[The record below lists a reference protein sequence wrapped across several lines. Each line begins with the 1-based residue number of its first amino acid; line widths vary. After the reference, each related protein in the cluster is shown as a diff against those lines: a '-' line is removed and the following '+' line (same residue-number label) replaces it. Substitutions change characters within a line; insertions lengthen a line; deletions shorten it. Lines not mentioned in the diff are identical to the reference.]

1 MTTAHIP
8 GDPFKFES
16 IVFADPTSGGQRGG
30 YFSRLSCTDSAPLL
44 IQTSATTSKS
54 GITTTTRS
62 THIDIEIDPNSALH
76 QWLADLENYIL
87 ESITANSDKWFTS
100 PMTADE
106 ISYLL
111 VPVCKRQAKRE
122 FMRATI
128 PVARYAAQSRGLSV
142 FDENEVSQPQSS
154 ITADTRFIGVVE
166 VVGVRFTST
175 AMRIELN
182 LKQVMVLGKTAE
194 PVCLVNKS
202 KVAVETDSMSNAE
215 PTADNRTVET
225 TGEYEVPDQSSLT
238 QTQLNV
244 VVENGVS
251 NREDNR
257 KVTEDR
263 VEPDV
268 QTETEVGSG
277 TYSASSNEAAS
288 ISPSPTD
295 VVTLEEVNVGIDA
308 ESEAQGIQLKEKH
321 EVYQEL
327 YRELYERARMAK
339 KQAIQLY
346 LEAQELQVEHT
357 LDAIDSSDDDDE
369 NEHILQ

>member
-1 MTTAHIP
+1 M
-8 GDPFKFES
+8 
-16 IVFADPTSGGQRGG
+16 
-30 YFSRLSCTDSAPLL
+30 
-44 IQTSATTSKS
+44 
-54 GITTTTRS
+54 
-62 THIDIEIDPNSALH
+62 DIEVEPSTALH

-87 ESITANSDKWFTS
+87 DSITANSDKWFTS

-111 VPVCKRQAKRE
+111 VPVCKRQARKE

-142 FDENEVSQPQSS
+142 FDENEVAQPQSS
-154 ITADTRFIGVVE
+154 VTAETRFIGVVE

-194 PVCLVNKS
+194 PVCLVKKS
-202 KVAVETDSMSNAE
+202 KAATETECVVNAE
-215 PTADNRTVET
+215 PTVDNETIETVGVSET
-225 TGEYEVPDQSSLT
+225 PDQPSLT

-244 VVENGVS
+244 EEGMS
-251 NREDNR
+251 NQEGDI
-257 KVTEDR
+257 KVTEAEDR
-263 VEPDV
+263 AEPKV

-277 TYSASSNEAAS
+277 THSASSNETTS
-288 ISPSPTD
+288 TSPSPSGNLA
-295 VVTLEEVNVGIDA
+295 LEEVDVDIDD
-308 ESEAQGIQLKEKH
+308 ESEVQGIQLKEKH

-327 YRELYERARMAK
+327 YRELYERARTAK

-346 LEAQELQVEHT
+346 LEAQELQVEHA
-357 LDAIDSSDDDDE
+357 LEAIDYSDEDE
-369 NEHILQ
+369 NEHLLQ

>member
-1 MTTAHIP
+1 MTIAHVP
-8 GDPFKFES
+8 GEPFKFES

-30 YFSRLSCTDSAPLL
+30 YFSRLSCADSSPLL

-62 THIDIEIDPNSALH
+62 THMDIEVESNSALH
-76 QWLADLENYIL
+76 QWLSDLENYIL

-111 VPVCKRQAKRE
+111 VPVCKRQASRE

-142 FDENEVSQPQSS
+142 FDENEVSQSQSS
-154 ITADTRFIGVVE
+154 ITAETHFIGVVE

-194 PVCLVNKS
+194 PVCLVKKS
-202 KVAVETDSMSNAE
+202 KATTETEYMADAE
-215 PTADNRTVET
+215 PAADNGTVEAVRVSET
-225 TGEYEVPDQSSLT
+225 LDNSSLT

-244 VVENGVS
+244 VS
-251 NREDNR
+251 NREGNS
-257 KVTEDR
+257 KVTE
-263 VEPDV
+263 VEDPAKPKV
-268 QTETEVGSG
+268 QTDTEHRSG
-277 TYSASSNEAAS
+277 THSTYSNQVPGTLTSTS
-288 ISPSPTD
+288 D
-295 VVTLEEVNVGIDA
+295 DVTLEEVNVDIDT
-308 ESEAQGIQLKEKH
+308 ESDAQGIQLKEKH

-327 YRELYERARMAK
+327 YSELYNRARMAK

-346 LEAQELQVEHT
+346 LEAQELQVEHA
-357 LDAIDSSDDDDE
+357 LDAIESSDDDDD
-369 NEHILQ
+369 NEHVLQ